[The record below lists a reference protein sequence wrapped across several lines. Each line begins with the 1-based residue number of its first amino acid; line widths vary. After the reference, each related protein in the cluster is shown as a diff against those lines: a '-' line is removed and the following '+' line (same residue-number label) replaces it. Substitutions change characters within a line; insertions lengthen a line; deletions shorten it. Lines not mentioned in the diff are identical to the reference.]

1 MSKDNN
7 DNDKILRDA
16 QYRKGLSIAFFNATN
31 AAVELVS
38 KLGTEGVSIE
48 EAVTKWRN
56 WFLDTH
62 KKYYAE
68 VIANIGVPYDV
79 AETIKRLESVMT
91 KKELKQVWISL
102 SEDERQ
108 DATIIE
114 AKNRIKHEKE

>member
-1 MSKDNN
+1 MAKEN

-38 KLGTEGVSIE
+38 KLGYGEFKTVE
-48 EAVTKWRN
+48 EAVTHWRN

-79 AETIKRLESVMT
+79 AETIKKLESVMT

-108 DATIIE
+108 DPTIIE
-114 AKNRIKHEKE
+114 AKNRIKNEKE

>member
-1 MSKDNN
+1 MSDTNE
-7 DNDKILRDA
+7 KIMRDA
-16 QYRKGLSIAFFNATN
+16 QFRKGLSIAFFNATN

-38 KLGTEGVSIE
+38 KLGIADFKTVE
-48 EAVTKWRN
+48 EAITHWRN

-79 AETIKRLESVMT
+79 AATIKKLESVMT
-91 KKELKQVWISL
+91 QKELRNVWISL

-108 DATIIE
+108 DSTIIE
-114 AKNRIKHEKE
+114 AKNRIKNEKK